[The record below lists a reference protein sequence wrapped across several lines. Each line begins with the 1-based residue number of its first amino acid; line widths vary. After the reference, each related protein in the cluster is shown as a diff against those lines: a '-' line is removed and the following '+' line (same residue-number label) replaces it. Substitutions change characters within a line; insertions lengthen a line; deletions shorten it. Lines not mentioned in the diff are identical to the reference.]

1 MKKLLFLTSFVAIVM
16 GLVACNKDGVD
27 VPRFQ
32 FDADGR
38 CYMPDATPISHAD
51 FLKYAEGNGWK
62 YVSAYEIK
70 EDGSVSSTDFHE
82 GLSTGILAFYI
93 EKETFFTSQKSGY
106 LGKTYFLDSYVY
118 AEKGNKISFEK
129 SDGSLFDKY
138 QVLSIDENEI
148 KMISNEGLRS
158 YLDTRPTYTLTTY
171 QKMTSEEIVDFRK
184 KYDEYMSNN
193 KTEVQYLTYHVK
205 DGILQME
212 IKDFTIDCG
221 AEGVEYE
228 FNKLE
233 NGVVQVNIAEIGDAS
248 ADCFGYIDLAFTVP
262 GLEMGETYQFDVRA
276 KSLGGG
282 IYLSLFNDFSVQ
294 MKEGSQGKV
303 LYD

>member
-16 GLVACNKDGVD
+16 SFIACNKDD
-27 VPRFQ
+27 VNMPRFQ
-32 FDADGR
+32 FDADGK
-38 CYMPDATPISHAD
+38 CYTPDATPISHAD

-70 EDGSVSSTDFHE
+70 EDGNVSNTNFYE
-82 GLSTGILAFYI
+82 GLSTGILASYI

-106 LGKTYFLDSYVY
+106 LGKTYFWDSYVY
-118 AEKGNKISFEK
+118 SEKGNKISFKK

-138 QVLSIDENEI
+138 QVLSIDEHEI
-148 KMISNEGLRS
+148 KMISNQGLRS
-158 YLDTRPTYTLTTY
+158 HLDTRPTYTLTTY
-171 QKMTSEEIVDFRK
+171 QKMTSEELVDFRK

-193 KTEVQYLTYHVK
+193 ETETHYLTYNVK

-212 IKDFTIDCG
+212 INDFTIDCG

-233 NGVVQVNIAEIGDAS
+233 NGVVQVNIAEVGDAS
-248 ADCFGYIDLAFTVP
+248 ADCFGYIDLTFTVP
-262 GLEMGETYQFDVRA
+262 GLKMGETYQFDVCV
-276 KSLGGG
+276 KSLGSG
-282 IYLSLFNDFSVQ
+282 IYTSRFNGFSIQ
-294 MKEGSQGKV
+294 MKEGTQGKV